1 MALLP
6 PKNRLWWNEPLHRME
21 IVWITIAFLWGIA
34 MFSTMIW
41 WHIYGEQNLS
51 NESYRILPEVYA
63 ERVEAMIEEYQV
75 GEDEFGMPIVRP
87 PVGADVYLQA
97 RLWDWS
103 PILELVEGETYRL
116 HISSLDWQH
125 GFSLQPTNI
134 NLQVHPGYE
143 MVVTLTPNESGEFGI
158 VCNEFCGIGHHLM
171 TGRINVLDREAAKA
185 AGMQLAAGE

>member
-63 ERVEAMIEEYQV
+63 ERVDAMIEAYQV

-87 PVGADVYLQA
+87 PVGSDIYLQA

-116 HISSLDWQH
+116 HLSSIDWQH

-134 NLQVHPGYE
+134 NLQIHPGYE
-143 MVVTLTPNESGEFGI
+143 MVVTLTPNEAGEFGI

-171 TGRINVLDREAAKA
+171 TGRINVLDREAAQA
-185 AGMQLAAGE
+185 AGMELAAGE

>member
-75 GEDEFGMPIVRP
+75 REDEFGMPIVRP

>member
-21 IVWITIAFLWGIA
+21 IVWITIAFFWGIA

-51 NESYRILPEVYA
+51 NESYRILPDVYA
-63 ERVEAMIEEYQV
+63 ERVDAMIEAYQV

-87 PVGADVYLQA
+87 PVGSDVYLQA